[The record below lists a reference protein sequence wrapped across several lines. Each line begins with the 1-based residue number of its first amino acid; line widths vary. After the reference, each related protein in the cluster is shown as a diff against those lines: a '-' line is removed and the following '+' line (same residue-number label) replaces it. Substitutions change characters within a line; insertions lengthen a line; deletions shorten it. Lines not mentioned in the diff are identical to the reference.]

1 MTEPTL
7 THTAPEEGSSLAGD
21 YAALGVLAAGL
32 AVFAAAAPTSYQ
44 LYLMIHLFAAAVWVG
59 GGATIAML
67 AFLVVR
73 QRDPVMLGRFA
84 GLAGQVGMRVYLP
97 SSLVVLAFGF
107 VLVSK
112 GSWGYGHFWVVFA
125 LLGWAATFVTGAF
138 YLGPTAK
145 KLAVLAPARDPGDAE
160 VQGLIRRIILVDRWQ
175 TLLLLLVIADMA
187 AKPFS

>member
-1 MTEPTL
+1 
-7 THTAPEEGSSLAGD
+7 
-21 YAALGVLAAGL
+21 
-32 AVFAAAAPTSYQ
+32 
-44 LYLMIHLFAAAVWVG
+44 MIHIFAAAVWVG

-84 GLAGQVGMRVYLP
+84 GLAGKVGMRVYLP

-145 KLAVLAPARDPGDAE
+145 KLSVLAPARDPGDAE